1 MLSKSSYRFFPLS
14 VFVLTVVFLVIPA
27 ISHAACTN
35 IPMSGGYTVSSSCTF
50 SHTVDGVDGGGITV
64 ASGATLTINAG
75 QTIVWSPG
83 SSIVINGSIA
93 IANGAHLKQGYIWY
107 KDADGDGYPDSLSAV
122 VSDSQPGSGY
132 QRRGNFTKFTS
143 EDAVM
148 SDCDPSNANA
158 WVLKYKDG
166 DGDGYCNGSTKYC
179 VGNDAGYV
187 ASCAHGYTDCND
199 ANANVYR
206 NVSSLVTDSDHD
218 GYTTGSAA
226 TQCVGASS
234 SINGRTYYKNS
245 SGSYTYLTSSAS
257 KGTDC
262 NDSNASLYV
271 NRTCY
276 PDADGDGYYAK
287 TGKTVCSGSSCPSG
301 YSATVGNDCCDS
313 DANAHPG
320 ASYHTSKDACASW
333 DWNCDGSI
341 TVETKYHYTSCQ
353 GDPVNGCTP
362 SSETNVCSGSSCG
375 GQSREYTTVCYW
387 SDYYNDCEGS
397 VHFDTCGCR

>member
-1 MLSKSSYRFFPLS
+1 MKKNMNRLKFNSFFFLGAVIVVS
-14 VFVLTVVFLVIPA
+14 FVLIPA
-27 ISHAACTN
+27 ISHAACGK
-35 IPMSGGYTVSSSCTF
+35 IPMKGGYTVSLSCTF
-50 SHTVDGVDGGGITV
+50 PHAIDGVDGGGITV
-64 ASGATLTINAG
+64 ASGATLTINPG

-276 PDADGDGYYAK
+276 PDADHDGYYSK
-287 TGKTVCSGSSCPSG
+287 TGKTFCSGSSCPSG
-301 YSATVGNDCCDS
+301 YSSTKGNDCCDS
-313 DANAHPG
+313 DSKAHPG
-320 ASYHTSKDACASW
+320 ETSCYAYKDKCGSYDY
-333 DWNCDGSI
+333 NCDGYREECKHV
-341 TVETKYHYTSCQ
+341 TPLRCATSCTWNS
-353 GDPVNGCTP
+353 PWN
-362 SSETNVCSGSSCG
+362 CSMS
-375 GQSREYTTVCYW
+375 YTTYTDCFHVYHCYACTGTRCA
-387 SDYYNDCEGS
+387 SGLES
-397 VHFDTCGCR
+397 VNCTYSYK